1 MDTYNAA
8 EFIQVLIHKPS
19 YDVLHIRP
27 YIKFKRWECESSP
40 GIANRNQWLP
50 LNQHISRNKLQHGP
64 RGIPEVYLV
73 KGNLT
78 YEDALEEVKI
88 LCGLTQNDAYYQRE
102 EQDGRLIAY
111 QIGYICGQYNMD
123 RRSEKRYDLFITSLG
138 SLYPPISDD
147 KLGLDVT
154 TEQLFDGATALGLQD
169 EVWEEKSN
177 KLIMM
182 KSGSETGQMRM
193 RTFPDQIKTN
203 AMSRRVLCLPRGVI
217 LWTQRSRLR
226 NMWTHNTF
234 VRIRLSGLIIC
245 HRSSELSQGVN
256 AVDGNQD
263 GTLL

>member
-177 KLIMM
+177 KLMFVYHDE
-182 KSGSETGQMRM
+182 KWFGD
-193 RTFPDQIKTN
+193 RTNEDADVSRPDQDQRNVKKGALFAAWCHTLDPKVEIKKYVDPQYVCQDP
-203 AMSRRVLCLPRGVI
+203 SERPHYLPP
-217 LWTQRSRLR
+217 
-226 NMWTHNTF
+226 F
-234 VRIRLSGLIIC
+234 K
-245 HRSSELSQGVN
+245 
-256 AVDGNQD
+256 
-263 GTLL
+263 

>member
-169 EVWEEKSN
+169 EVWEEKS
-177 KLIMM
+177 K
-182 KSGSETGQMRM
+182 KWFGD
-193 RTFPDQIKTN
+193 RTNEDADVSRPDQDQRNVKKGALFAAWCHTLDPKVEIKKYVDPQYVCQDP
-203 AMSRRVLCLPRGVI
+203 SERPHYLPP
-217 LWTQRSRLR
+217 
-226 NMWTHNTF
+226 F
-234 VRIRLSGLIIC
+234 K
-245 HRSSELSQGVN
+245 
-256 AVDGNQD
+256 
-263 GTLL
+263 

>member
-177 KLIMM
+177 K
-182 KSGSETGQMRM
+182 SGSETGQMRM